1 MVPICRRRVAI
12 DPSKSENVMP
22 QASERIDAEPP
33 SAAEPAKAARHRV
46 ERTKARAH
54 YDRET
59 IHAILDEGIVA
70 HVAFSIDAQPFVIPM
85 LYARDGDALLL
96 HGSIASRL
104 VGALGSGAPACLGVT
119 HVDGLV
125 LARSHFHH
133 SVNYRSVVAFGTAA
147 IVADPAEKLAA
158 LARFVDAI
166 VPGRAAESR
175 PPDRNELA
183 ATHVLRFA
191 IEDASAK
198 IRSGGVKDDAADLA
212 LPYWAGVVPQRAR
225 YDAPRAEANV
235 GPDAALPRSIEALL
249 AREGARA

>member
-1 MVPICRRRVAI
+1 
-12 DPSKSENVMP
+12 MP
-22 QASERIDAEPP
+22 QASGRA
-33 SAAEPAKAARHRV
+33 SAASTGTAKAGTNKPRARHRV
-46 ERTKARAH
+46 DRTKARAR
-54 YDRET
+54 YEREA
-59 IHAILDEGIVA
+59 IHAILDDGIVA

-85 LYARDGDALLL
+85 LYARDGDTLLL

-104 VGALGSGAPACLGVT
+104 VGALGSGVPACLGVT

-133 SVNYRSVVAFGTAA
+133 SVNYRSVVAFGKAA
-147 IVADPAEKLAA
+147 IVNDPDEKIAA

-175 PPDRNELA
+175 PPDRNELS

-212 LPYWAGVVPQRAR
+212 LPYWAGVVPQRAA
-225 YDAPRAEANV
+225 YGEPISDPNV
-235 GPDAALPRSIEALL
+235 GAGISTPRSVQGLIAL
-249 AREGARA
+249 GARA